1 MTDQNSSQ
9 NKNNDIVAEFVEFG
23 QIIKRALQSARTS
36 EERKKLQA
44 DIENGLK
51 EAGEALKQATNDFS
65 RSQVAQTA
73 KTEVE
78 DFKKRVK
85 SGELETKVR
94 SEVLN
99 ALRLAND
106 QLRKAFSGGT
116 TSETRSA
123 QPPARP
129 EDK

>member
-1 MTDQNSSQ
+1 MTDQKSSQ
-9 NKNNDIVAEFVEFG
+9 DRNNDIAVEFAEFG
-23 QIIKRALQSARTS
+23 QNIKRALQSAWTS

-44 DIENGLK
+44 DIEKGLK

-65 RSQVAQTA
+65 RSQAAQTA
-73 KTEVE
+73 KAEAE

-106 QLRKAFSGGT
+106 QLKKAFSGGT
-116 TSETRSA
+116 TTETRPN
-123 QPPARP
+123 QPPAGP
-129 EDK
+129 EEK